1 MKSQQKLDFMN
12 GISSFVRTTTIK
24 LLQFS
29 PLILIVFVAW
39 GDRFLP
45 SPLNS
50 WSYSTR
56 TQINGILKNSF
67 ADDAIKNDSY
77 NNKKSDRL
85 VEEIENKSR
94 R

>member
-1 MKSQQKLDFMN
+1 MKSQQMMN
-12 GISSFVRTTTIK
+12 SFGSFVRTTTIK

-45 SPLNS
+45 APLNS

-56 TQINGILKNSF
+56 SQVNGVLKNSF
-67 ADDAIKNDSY
+67 GDDAIKNDSY

-85 VEEIENKSR
+85 VDEIEKESR